1 MADTA
6 NLFIDGRDIGAKA
19 TASNSQDFTTGILPS
34 QTINLLISVGDIQ
47 SDTPIPDGQIQPA
60 SIDLRLGK
68 VAYRV
73 RGSFLPGPHATVRG
87 RLETFTMHQI
97 DLTEG
102 AVLEKGCVYLVPLQE
117 RLRLKKDISGMANP
131 KSSTGRLDIFTRVI
145 TDYTGEFDR
154 IPAGYKGPLYAE
166 ISPLTFSVKVR
177 TGTRLSQLRL
187 RRGSPPSFETAMRR
201 LHERTPLVAGKS
213 LEEADIT
220 STGVAFTVDLKGDQ
234 DTGII
239 GYKAKRHA
247 DVIDVENI
255 DHYEIHDFWDP
266 IRNRGHHNLILDTDD
281 FYILASK
288 EEVSV
293 PPDYAAE
300 MRPYDTYV
308 GEFRVHYAGFF
319 DPGFGHDAA
328 GGGGSRAV
336 LEVRSHDVP
345 FVLEDGQ
352 VVGRLVYERL
362 TAVPNQLYG
371 QGIGSNYQQQG
382 LKLSK
387 HFR

>member
-1 MADTA
+1 MDETA
-6 NLFIDGRDIGAKA
+6 NPLLDSRDKGAKA
-19 TASNSQDFTTGILPS
+19 TARNSQDFSTGILPS
-34 QTINLLISVGDIQ
+34 QTMRTLIEMGDIQ

-60 SIDLRLGK
+60 SIDLRLGDI
-68 VAYRV
+68 AYRV

-87 RLETFTMHQI
+87 RLKSFTMHKI
-97 DLTEG
+97 GLTEG

-117 RLRLKKDISGMANP
+117 RLSLKKDISGMANP

-154 IPAGYKGPLYAE
+154 IPAGYTGPLYAE

-201 LHERTPLVAGKS
+201 LHKRTPLVAGS
-213 LEEADIT
+213 GMEEADIT
-220 STGVAFTVDLKGDQ
+220 STGVAFTVDLHGEP

-239 GYKAKRHA
+239 GYKAKQHA
-247 DVIDVENI
+247 DVIDVENVG
-255 DHYEIHDFWDP
+255 HYDIHDFWDP
-266 IRNRGHHNLILDTDD
+266 IRNRGQHNLILDPDD

-288 EEVSV
+288 EAVSV
-293 PPDYAAE
+293 PPDHAAE

-345 FVLEDGQ
+345 FALEDGQ
-352 VVGRLVYERL
+352 VVGRLIYERL
-362 TAVPNQLYG
+362 TAVPDQLYG
-371 QGIGSNYQQQG
+371 QSIGSNYQQQG

-387 HFR
+387 HFK

>member
-6 NLFIDGRDIGAKA
+6 NPLLDARDTGITA
-19 TASNSQDFTTGILPS
+19 TALDSQEFTTGILPS
-34 QTINLLISVGDIQ
+34 QTMRMLIDTGDIQ

-60 SIDLRLGK
+60 SIDLRLGDI
-68 VAYRV
+68 AYRV
-73 RGSFLPGPHATVRG
+73 RGSFLPGPRATVRG
-87 RLETFTMHQI
+87 RLESFTMHEI
-97 DLTEG
+97 DLTDG
-102 AVLEKGCVYLVPLQE
+102 AVLEKGCVYLVQIQE
-117 RLRLKKDISGMANP
+117 RLNLRKDISGMANP

-154 IPAGYKGPLYAE
+154 VPAGYKGPLYAE

-187 RRGSPPSFETAMRR
+187 RRGSPPSYETAMRR
-201 LHERTPLVAGKS
+201 LHERTPLLAGKGV
-213 LEEADIT
+213 EEADIT
-220 STGVAFTVDLKGDQ
+220 STGVAFTVDLQGDP

-255 DHYEIHDFWDP
+255 NHYDIDDFWDP
-266 IRNRGHHNLILDTDD
+266 IRSRGHQNLTLDTDD

-288 EEVSV
+288 EAVSV
-293 PPDYAAE
+293 PPDHAAE

-362 TAVPNQLYG
+362 TAVPDQLYG
-371 QGIGSNYQQQG
+371 QDIGSNYQRQG

-387 HFR
+387 HFK